1 MSGSESK
8 GEYLRGRTTLIDVEA
23 LRGRQILVVNG
34 QDDGAEA
41 LRAAFREC
49 GADIIGP
56 VADVH
61 SALDVIGSAGG
72 LDGAVLEL
80 DSRHNA
86 LLPLVEEMSRRRIPF
101 VFSSPSDSDAET
113 DDSGPG
119 SQIDVDRVLTTLVT
133 RITQRDGALV
143 QHRADAAQSLSRN
156 KLLQIMRPDHF
167 AVLAPHFK
175 RVELKPRETL
185 IEEQRIIPGVWFP
198 ETAVVSM
205 LVAAEGSRPI
215 EAGMIGPE
223 GMTDLVLNAGEI
235 AVLRTSVLIP
245 GTALVVPSEAF
256 AAALSYPGF
265 DRFVLAYKES
275 LAVQFAYAAL
285 SHGTSTIDARLA
297 RWILMLDDRLEGASI
312 PVVHNMIADLLA
324 VRRSGVTTALHV
336 LEGMGAIKSVRG
348 MITVRDRAVLQQL
361 AGATYGPPEAEYNRV
376 MARVSRFTL

>member
-1 MSGSESK
+1 MSGRETK
-8 GEYLRGRTTLIDVEA
+8 GVYLSGAATSVDVEA
-23 LRGRQILVVNG
+23 LRGRQILVVNR
-34 QDDGAEA
+34 QNEGAEA

-56 VADVH
+56 VDDVH
-61 SALDVIGSAGG
+61 SALSAIGGAAS

-80 DSRHNA
+80 DAEHHE
-86 LLPLVEEMSRRRIPF
+86 LLPLVEEISRRRIPF
-101 VFSSPSDSDAET
+101 VFSTVSEAEAEGAT
-113 DDSGPG
+113 GPG
-119 SQIDVDRVLTTLVT
+119 PQADVDRVLTTLVT
-133 RITQRDGALV
+133 RISQGGGAPV
-143 QHRADAAQSLSRN
+143 QQPADAAQSLSRN

-167 AVLAPHFK
+167 ALLAPHFK
-175 RVELKPRETL
+175 RVELRSRETL
-185 IEEQRIIPGVWFP
+185 IEEQRLIPGVWFP
-198 ETAVVSM
+198 ETAVISM

-223 GMTDLVLNAGEI
+223 GMTDLVLNAEEI
-235 AVLRTSVLIP
+235 SVLRTSVLIP
-245 GTALVVPSEAF
+245 GTALMVEAKAF
-256 AAALSYPGF
+256 AAALTYPGF

-348 MITVRDRAVLQQL
+348 MIMVRDRSVLQQL

-376 MARVSRFTL
+376 MARVSRFTI

>member
-1 MSGSESK
+1 MSGRETK
-8 GEYLRGRTTLIDVEA
+8 GVYLSGAATSVDVEA
-23 LRGRQILVVNG
+23 LRGRQILVVNR
-34 QDDGAEA
+34 QNEGAEA

-56 VADVH
+56 VDDVH
-61 SALDVIGSAGG
+61 SALSAIGGAAS

-80 DSRHNA
+80 DAEHHE
-86 LLPLVEEMSRRRIPF
+86 LLPLVEEISRRRIPF
-101 VFSSPSDSDAET
+101 VFSTVSEAEAEGAT
-113 DDSGPG
+113 GPG
-119 SQIDVDRVLTTLVT
+119 PQADVDRVLTTLVT
-133 RITQRDGALV
+133 RISQRGGAPV
-143 QHRADAAQSLSRN
+143 QQPADAAQSLSRN

-167 AVLAPHFK
+167 ALLAPHFK
-175 RVELKPRETL
+175 RVELRSRETL
-185 IEEQRIIPGVWFP
+185 IEEQRLIPGVWFP
-198 ETAVVSM
+198 ETAVISM

-223 GMTDLVLNAGEI
+223 GMTDLVLNAEEI
-235 AVLRTSVLIP
+235 SVLRTSVLIP
-245 GTALVVPSEAF
+245 GTALMVEAKAF
-256 AAALSYPGF
+256 AAALTYPGF

-348 MITVRDRAVLQQL
+348 MIMVRDRSVLQQL

-376 MARVSRFTL
+376 MARVSRFTI

>member
-1 MSGSESK
+1 MSGRETK
-8 GEYLRGRTTLIDVEA
+8 GVYLSGAATSVDVEA
-23 LRGRQILVVNG
+23 LRGRQILVVNR
-34 QDDGAEA
+34 QNEGAEA

-56 VADVH
+56 VDDVH
-61 SALDVIGSAGG
+61 SALSAIGGAAS

-80 DSRHNA
+80 DSEHHE
-86 LLPLVEEMSRRRIPF
+86 LLPLVEEISRRRIPF
-101 VFSSPSDSDAET
+101 VFSTVSEAEAEGAT
-113 DDSGPG
+113 GPG
-119 SQIDVDRVLTTLVT
+119 PQADVDRVLTTLVT
-133 RITQRDGALV
+133 RISQGGGAPV
-143 QHRADAAQSLSRN
+143 QQPADAAQSLSRN

-167 AVLAPHFK
+167 ALLAPHFK
-175 RVELKPRETL
+175 RVELRSRETL
-185 IEEQRIIPGVWFP
+185 IEEQRLIPGVWFP
-198 ETAVVSM
+198 ETAVISM

-223 GMTDLVLNAGEI
+223 GMTDLVLNAEEI
-235 AVLRTSVLIP
+235 SVLRTSVLIP
-245 GTALVVPSEAF
+245 GTALMVEAKAF
-256 AAALSYPGF
+256 AAALTYPGF

-348 MITVRDRAVLQQL
+348 MIMVRDRSVLQQL

-376 MARVSRFTL
+376 MARVSRFTI

>member
-1 MSGSESK
+1 MSGRETK
-8 GEYLRGRTTLIDVEA
+8 GVYLSGAATSVDVEA
-23 LRGRQILVVNG
+23 LRGRQILVVNR
-34 QDDGAEA
+34 QNEGAEA

-56 VADVH
+56 VDDVH
-61 SALDVIGSAGG
+61 SALSAIGGAAS

-80 DSRHNA
+80 DAEHHE
-86 LLPLVEEMSRRRIPF
+86 LLPLVEEISRRRIPF
-101 VFSSPSDSDAET
+101 VFSTLSDVDA
-113 DDSGPG
+113 GPG
-119 SQIDVDRVLTTLVT
+119 PQADVDRVLTTLVT
-133 RITQRDGALV
+133 RISQRGGAPV
-143 QHRADAAQSLSRN
+143 QQPADAAQSLSRN

-167 AVLAPHFK
+167 ALLAPHFK
-175 RVELKPRETL
+175 RVELRSRETL
-185 IEEQRIIPGVWFP
+185 IEEQRLIPGVWFP
-198 ETAVVSM
+198 ETAVISM

-223 GMTDLVLNAGEI
+223 GMTDLVLNAEEI
-235 AVLRTSVLIP
+235 SVLRTSVLIP
-245 GTALVVPSEAF
+245 GTALMVEAKAF
-256 AAALSYPGF
+256 AAALTYPGF

-348 MITVRDRAVLQQL
+348 MIMVRDRSVLQQL

-376 MARVSRFTL
+376 MARVSRFTI